1 METQNENVVL
11 FDGVCNLCN
20 GLVRFVIRHDRKA
33 LIKFAAL
40 QSEYGKKLQSG
51 IGPGTGD
58 SDTIVY
64 SRKGIYFFRSDAVL
78 NILKDMGGIWGIF
91 YILRIVPR
99 FFRDFVYKIV
109 AANRYRIFGKRET
122 CMVPGAQIKERF
134 LE

>member
-1 METQNENVVL
+1 METRNDNIVP

-20 GLVRFVIRHDRKA
+20 GLVRFVIKHDRKGE
-33 LIKFAAL
+33 IRFASL
-40 QSEYGKKLQSG
+40 QSEYGNKLQAR
-51 IGPGTGD
+51 IGPGTRD

-78 NILKDMGGIWGIF
+78 NILKDMGGTWGIF

-99 FFRDFVYKIV
+99 FFRDFVYKVV

-122 CMVPGAQIKERF
+122 CMVPGPKIKERF